1 MGAYVLLGKMGEM
14 LGGRRGEERSSGER
28 PVPSPKKLEI
38 FAFFRLNILQ
48 NQFSSKFWSRVCT
61 WGRSVTVIDLALI
74 LISFLELQRGQFL
87 HRHSRAYDKHCE
99 RLLAH
104 GVGTAVYHSGHAHWS
119 PRKWSGNDSVTHWWL
134 FCWVGISNFPFL
146 GLFYPTRIDLEI
158 TYSGELLEVKI
169 NESGNFLVK

>member
-1 MGAYVLLGKMGEM
+1 MGAYVLLGKMEEM

-28 PVPSPKKLEI
+28 PVPSPRKLEI
-38 FAFFRLNILQ
+38 FAFFRLIILQ
-48 NQFSSKFWSRVCT
+48 NQFSSKFWGCVYTLRSRCDSDWLGLVF
-61 WGRSVTVIDLALI
+61 
-74 LISFLELQRGQFL
+74 ISFLELQRRQFL
-87 HRHSRAYDKHCE
+87 HRHSRANDKHCE

-104 GVGTAVYHSGHAHWS
+104 GVGAAVYHSGHAHWS

-146 GLFYPTRIDLEI
+146 GLFYPTRIELEI
-158 TYSGELLEVKI
+158 TYSGELQ